1 MNAYSDL
8 PDEAQGTS
16 KPGPVLV
23 MPPPVTK
30 PSRSQLWM
38 HRLWLAVFVLFCLEV
53 GIILIVGPW
62 TRAWTE
68 NSLSSSYP
76 AVHEFLMNG
85 FVRGA
90 VSGLGVVD
98 FWIGIARAVS
108 YRESAS

>member
-1 MNAYSDL
+1 MTTPFSDL
-8 PDEAQGTS
+8 PGEAQPVS

-23 MPPPVTK
+23 MPPPER

-38 HRLWLAVFVLFCLEV
+38 HRIWLVVFVLFCLEV
-53 GIILIVGPW
+53 GIILIIGPW

-76 AVHEFLMNG
+76 AIHEFLMNG

-90 VSGLGVVD
+90 ISGLGVVD
-98 FWIGIARAVS
+98 FWIGIARAVN
-108 YRESAS
+108 YRERVP